1 MEKTTSVFSFWEVL
15 TEPPRF
21 GKMENMRTLTAEELT
36 QLRTHLKVSLA
47 GKSEE
52 AERKEW
58 SRILREVEATEEELS
73 TPEWQEALKY
83 LAEH

>member
-1 MEKTTSVFSFWEVL
+1 MTG
-15 TEPPRF
+15 PPRS

-47 GKSEE
+47 AKSEE
-52 AERKEW
+52 AERNEW

-83 LAEH
+83 LAGH